1 MSKKDRYNITIAPDL
16 RYYVEKLINTIGLS
30 KFVEDSIRRHT
41 GIIEAESLKQQIEN
55 IEAHQIELAK
65 QKEEI
70 KLKIE
75 DNKKLESDQVIIND
89 LIDELKLLNKTFQYE
104 KNTSRRGY
112 SRTKRGIEL
121 NTQIIEIRKKL
132 NTFGVDLALVL
143 SD

>member
-1 MSKKDRYNITIAPDL
+1 MSKKNRYNITISKDL
-16 RYYVEKLINTIGLS
+16 EYYVDKLIKTVGLS
-30 KFVEDSIRRHT
+30 KFVETSIRRHT

-75 DNKKLESDQVIIND
+75 DNKKVQSDQVLIND
-89 LIDELKLLNKTFQYE
+89 LIDELKMLNKTFQYE
-104 KNTSRRGY
+104 KNTSKRGF
-112 SRTKRGIEL
+112 SRTGRGIEL
-121 NTQIIEIRKKL
+121 KAQISAVRKKL

-143 SD
+143 TE